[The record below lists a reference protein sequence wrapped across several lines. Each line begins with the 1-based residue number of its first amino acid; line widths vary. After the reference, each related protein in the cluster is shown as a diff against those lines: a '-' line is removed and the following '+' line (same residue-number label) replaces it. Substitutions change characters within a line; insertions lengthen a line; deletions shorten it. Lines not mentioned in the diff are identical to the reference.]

1 MTTVKKEQRIIN
13 RKKWIVGIAL
23 VGMVLLLTG
32 IVYYYSRKPAGV
44 VVTMSGKQEK
54 YEPGEGEEYYRRHYQ
69 ANWSSDQELSNMS
82 QLETDASSSS
92 LIFLLAYS
100 KGCGHCQ
107 RMHHAWDRLVKR
119 YDNSTTPNGIS
130 FRFYTICPTNP
141 LARIVYQT
149 YHIDGYP
156 TLFYFSNISNSSS
169 TQQGEVNRPY
179 TEESIDAFIQQQLHG
194 SRLS

>member
-1 MTTVKKEQRIIN
+1 MTDKKRIIK
-13 RKKWIVGIAL
+13 RQKWIVGIVL
-23 VGMVLLLTG
+23 VSMVLLLTG
-32 IVYYYSRKPAGV
+32 IVYYYYSQKPAGV

-69 ANWSSDQELSNMS
+69 TNWSLDQELTDLS
-82 QLETDASSSS
+82 QLQMDASSSS

-119 YDNSTTPNGIS
+119 YDNSTTPNGITL
-130 FRFYTICPTNP
+130 RFYTICPTNP
-141 LARIVYQT
+141 LARTVHQT
-149 YHIDGYP
+149 YPIDGYP
-156 TLFYFSNISNSSS
+156 TLFYFANISNPS
-169 TQQGEVNRPY
+169 TPQQGEVNRPY
-179 TEESIDAFIQQQLHG
+179 TEESIDAFIREQLQG